1 LLSSYPILTLNALF
15 FSIGRRL
22 LEPCRAKLG
31 LCATFQQNT
40 YANFTLVDHL
50 GRSFVDLTYQILFGD
65 GSFKNGSAELIRSSN
80 AYQQTMYSIKFK
92 VEQLGA
98 QILAIYQ
105 DGRQLSN
112 SPFRFLVIKRDCTVF
127 FNRIADINGECVCIP
142 QTFVELNGVCTELST
157 IYSSV
162 SVPIVFLIVFAVFLL
177 HKYHVRKENAM
188 WRLLS
193 RDITFPEVEE
203 ELGRGSFGV
212 VVKAELRK
220 SPVAVKQFYASLAF
234 TGTNVLSESQKKA
247 RTVDINNIMSQSFI
261 RHNELERLQ
270 HHIKRLVRIRHPCI
284 VTVMGAV
291 IKSSKRSKEKY
302 SPLHLV
308 MEWMEMGSLFEIL
321 HHMSFPIEAD
331 TALGFVQNI
340 TRGMSFLHSYS
351 PPLIHG
357 DLTSS
362 NVLVDRNFNAKLT
375 DLAFPQKGEISGK
388 FLWMAPELFDSSL
401 NHENTTASDIY
412 SFGIVLN
419 ECLTRQSPYNGLEL
433 AQVLKKYVHRLKA
446 KLI

>member
-1 LLSSYPILTLNALF
+1 M
-15 FSIGRRL
+15 
-22 LEPCRAKLG
+22 
-31 LCATFQQNT
+31 
-40 YANFTLVDHL
+40 
-50 GRSFVDLTYQILFGD
+50 
-65 GSFKNGSAELIRSSN
+65 NGSAELSQLFN
-80 AYQQTMYSIKFK
+80 AEKVQQKTTYSISFK
-92 VEQLGA
+92 AEQLGA

-112 SPFRFLVIKRDCTVF
+112 SPFRFIVIKRDCRVF
-127 FNRIADINGECVCIP
+127 SNRIADINGECVCIP
-142 QTFVELNGVCTELST
+142 QTYVEVNGVCAELST

-162 SVPIVFLIVFAVFLL
+162 SVPIVLLIAFAIFLL
-177 HKYHVRKENAM
+177 HKHHVGNENAM
-188 WRLLS
+188 WRLQFH
-193 RDITFPEVEE
+193 DITFPDSEE

-220 SPVAVKQFYASLAF
+220 SPVAVKRFYATLALS
-234 TGTNVLSESQKKA
+234 GTNMLSESPNQS
-247 RTVDINNIMSQSFI
+247 RQVDVNNIMTQSSI

-284 VTVMGAV
+284 VTVMGAA
-291 IKSSKRSKEKY
+291 ISSSKASKEQY
-302 SPLHLV
+302 SPLLLV

-321 HHMSFPIEAD
+321 HHMSFPVDAD

-375 DLAFPQKGEISGK
+375 DLAFQQRGEISGK
-388 FLWMAPELFDSSL
+388 LLWMAPELFGSSCDQ
-401 NHENTTASDIY
+401 ENTTASDIY

-433 AQVLKKYVHRLKA
+433 AQV
-446 KLI
+446 